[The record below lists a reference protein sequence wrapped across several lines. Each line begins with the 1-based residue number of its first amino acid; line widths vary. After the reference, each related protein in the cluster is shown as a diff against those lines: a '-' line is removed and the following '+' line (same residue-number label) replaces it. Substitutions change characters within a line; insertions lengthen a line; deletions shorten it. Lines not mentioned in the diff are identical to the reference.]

1 MLSPEARVRPN
12 IGRLNPARRPIPMQL
27 IDFPKRCLA
36 IAETLN
42 RWVGALSALDQGR
55 RAKVARY
62 ADAIADT
69 LDRAQAYAARLAQFP
84 RDRAAQRGLI
94 RELGRIAGYLETLVG
109 VLQHHLDGRK
119 LAGVK
124 RRLEQLGPGRGGLRA
139 AHELRM
145 DRLLAAEGYFRALAD
160 SLRA

>member
-1 MLSPEARVRPN
+1 
-12 IGRLNPARRPIPMQL
+12 MQVL
-27 IDFPKRCLA
+27 EYPKRLLS

-42 RWVGALSALDQGR
+42 RWAGAIAALDRAQ

-62 ADAIADT
+62 AEAVAET
-69 LDRAQAYAARLAQFP
+69 LGRAARFSARLTAAP
-84 RDRAAQRGLI
+84 NDRGAQRGLV
-94 RELGRIAGYLETLVG
+94 REFGRITGYLETLVG

-124 RRLEQLGPGRGGLRA
+124 RRLEQLRPGRPVAGPEADA
-139 AHELRM
+139 ADLWV

-160 SLRA
+160 SLRV